1 MSNRETLENELN
13 DLLSQLSNLQLQQQ
27 RIQERIPAI
36 VSELA
41 DTAPP
46 TNGEELSI
54 RGNSETELT
63 ETNEAGTPVAQ
74 QVIEQVQIVQPEET
88 REQFYNEDLQ
98 PNVNDEVRILN
109 PKPWQARNG
118 VIQGFT
124 RDGKLKIYT
133 TSRQVVQRLPK
144 NVVCTRR
151 NHERI

>member
-27 RIQERIPAI
+27 RIQERIPTI
-36 VSELA
+36 VLELA
-41 DTAPP
+41 DIAPP

-74 QVIEQVQIVQPEET
+74 QVIEQVQIVQPAEA
-88 REQFYNEDLQ
+88 RERFYNEDFQ

-109 PKPWQARNG
+109 PKPW
-118 VIQGFT
+118 
-124 RDGKLKIYT
+124 
-133 TSRQVVQRLPK
+133 
-144 NVVCTRR
+144 
-151 NHERI
+151 